1 MPSLWQLLPE
11 LLGVRKR
18 PSLGQILLRAG
29 MVNSDATVQRRR
41 RQTKLLLKPALHGID
56 LLEWRAF
63 AEAIDLGYQYTLRHV
78 GGPRDA
84 LTSETPL
91 IGL

>member
-1 MPSLWQLLPE
+1 LF
-11 LLGVRKR
+11 GVRKR

-41 RQTKLLLKPALHGID
+41 RQTKLLLKPSLQRID
-56 LLEWRAF
+56 LLEWSAF
-63 AEAIDLGYQYTLRHV
+63 ARAIDLGYQHTLRHV
-78 GGPRDA
+78 GGPKDA